1 MKETE
6 IEYILREMGREHAQV
21 PPHVML
27 RTRERIRARSMTP
40 VLIASLLLSVLGYG
54 VLSLCFVHLMPH
66 WHWIGWGM
74 LGYAMIT
81 AINAVVIWGAGM
93 LNPSVY
99 RSGTWR
105 DCS

>member
-6 IEYILREMGREHAQV
+6 IENILREMGREQAQV

-27 RTRERIRARSMTP
+27 RTRERIRAGSVTP

-54 VLSLCFVHLMPH
+54 VYLAHLMPQ
-66 WHWIGWGM
+66 WHWIEWGM

-93 LNPSVY
+93 LNPSVN
-99 RSGTWR
+99 RSGTRR